1 MKGLQKIHSEP
12 LQWLY
17 TFTLGAVI
25 FYGYYLVMKLLPG
38 VGSAPACIVGG
49 SFSTQNLIFS
59 GILSFLTALTIAGLL
74 RLYFL
79 RRSFKLKTGS
89 VLSVGFLLGFFTVFC
104 TLCTIPV
111 ISVFGLAVGLGFFT
125 TYNLLFKV
133 LSLILM
139 LSALFMLNKQLNFC
153 ESCVDMERHNR
164 V

>member
-1 MKGLQKIHSEP
+1 MKGLQKIHEEP

-17 TFTLGAVI
+17 TFTLGAMI
-25 FYGYYLVMKLLPG
+25 FYGYYLIMKLLPG

-49 SFSTQNLIFS
+49 SFSIQNLIFS
-59 GILSFLTALTIAGLL
+59 GLLSFLTALTIAGLL

-125 TYNLLFKV
+125 TYNLFFKT

-139 LSALFMLNKQLNFC
+139 LAALFMLNKQLNFC
-153 ESCVDMERHNR
+153 GSCIDNGKHNR